1 MFVNSWE
8 SSNVQSPCP
17 EWFNQISKHF
27 FLGRRQK
34 CSHWWYVKYGDKWKD
49 QWSDFKVILVLMR
62 LSIPQIRFVVHT
74 VEFSNY
80 LPRARNWL
88 SSAHSGAGPQLTPWC
103 NRCTSKPGNEADM
116 CVDSIRVSKLEW
128 NGFERL
134 TVQWVRSRLDGH
146 SQRCGHSSMSR
157 WTCNHR
163 AVQVGCD
170 LCRTSA
176 PAFLLKQGHTEE
188 DSQDHLQMLYEDLWV
203 GRLYNPFW
211 HPVPVLQQLHS
222 PELLPN
228 VQMEPPLLQFVPC
241 IVCSCIGTGMSLD
254 STSLCTHW

>member
-1 MFVNSWE
+1 
-8 SSNVQSPCP
+8 
-17 EWFNQISKHF
+17 
-27 FLGRRQK
+27 
-34 CSHWWYVKYGDKWKD
+34 
-49 QWSDFKVILVLMR
+49 MR

-80 LPRARNWL
+80 LPRARNVL

-128 NGFERL
+128 DGFERL
-134 TVQWVRSRLDGH
+134 TVQWVRSQLDGH

-188 DSQDHLQMLYEDLWV
+188 DSQDHLQMLYEV

-211 HPVPVLQQLHS
+211 HPVPVLQQLRS

-228 VQMEPPLLQFVPC
+228 VQMEPPLLQFVLYC
-241 IVCSCIGTGMSLD
+241 VFLYWHWNELGFNLIVHTLIMSKNTSVKDFDIIVCNVYRHYYL
-254 STSLCTHW
+254 